1 VEARPARI
9 AAIPA
14 QQIRG
19 DAALIQ
25 KDVLPDVAERLPVP
39 PLAPRRRD
47 IRPALLVGVYRFFLT
62 VSPSRS
68 IVRHSVLSA
77 ARVGSACCNSA
88 SVASGRA
95 VIKLTSRTSSSPV
108 KARPRNF
115 VCFRGAIDPVSRRRC
130 NTRYT
135 QARLTSNRAATAA
148 AGIPL
153 SLARTTR
160 VRRSNEYAAMAP
172 PDERGTTAGFYV
184 QVQNALVRRFGRRRR
199 RAKQQLHANRD
210 RLLFRSAEPTRARE
224 SPVSA
229 QAPI

>member
-1 VEARPARI
+1 MEARPARI

-47 IRPALLVGVYRFFLT
+47 IRPALLVGLYRFLT